1 MFGFTKMMFIVLLSP
16 CTTSRL
22 AESLASTSEGRK
34 KCVVRHEWCGCKWGL
49 NESVCN
55 SDHIW
60 NHDKF
65 RCDCKELDD
74 GSSCINNYIWNLSTC
89 DWGFNKACKI
99 DEYLDIKNC
108 SCKKCLLVK
117 LVLDKVLNT
126 TETLLV
132 DKNVT
137 CENHNCLFYNIPFV
151 IICLLLVIISI
162 SCYNYYAR
170 RWIKWKCTLLHEVK
184 MKNVKEIN
192 VKNRM

>member
-16 CTTSRL
+16 CTTSIL

-89 DWGFNKACKI
+89 DWVLI
-99 DEYLDIKNC
+99 RH
-108 SCKKCLLVK
+108 VK
-117 LVLDKVLNT
+117 LMNIWILKTVHV
-126 TETLLV
+126 
-132 DKNVT
+132 KNV
-137 CENHNCLFYNIPFV
+137 Y
-151 IICLLLVIISI
+151 
-162 SCYNYYAR
+162 
-170 RWIKWKCTLLHEVK
+170 
-184 MKNVKEIN
+184 
-192 VKNRM
+192 